1 MKIKKLKIPDTN
13 RRIAMVSIAH
23 ADDLLLFCGGAVAA
37 LIKDDWEVTVVRAT
51 NDRWDSFNIS
61 ESATIEA
68 NTKELNLAMKKLGI
82 TKIVDLNLD
91 TDRLGDYSEVNLR
104 SNYIDLIREIKPY
117 LVITFDPDSYLYED
131 NEDHKK
137 VAIAMAEAMWT
148 AGFDKHPGL
157 KQGEIKPFL
166 PVTRWYFGRNVAEPT
181 HVLDI
186 TANIEVLISSTALH
200 KTMLINMAR
209 QWWLKGETAGISLDD
224 FFKKVTKDVSF
235 FAEMIV
241 KQSRRNKKLPKKYV
255 EIYRVIDDTSV
266 LKKLRGFEES

>member
-1 MKIKKLKIPDTN
+1 MKLKKLKIPDTSK
-13 RRIAMVSIAH
+13 RIAMVSIAH
-23 ADDLLLFCGGAVAA
+23 ADDLLLFCGGAVAS
-37 LIKDDWEVTVVRAT
+37 LIKEGWEVTVVRAT
-51 NDRWDSFNIS
+51 NDRWDSFDIG

-68 NTKELNLAMKKLGI
+68 NSKEFKLAMKELGI
-82 TKIVDLNLD
+82 AKIVDLNLD

-166 PVTRWYFGRNVAEPT
+166 PVSRWYFGRDVAEPT

-186 TANIEVLISSTALH
+186 TAKIDALISATSLH
-200 KTMLINMAR
+200 KTMLVNMAR
-209 QWWLKGETAGISLDD
+209 QWWLKGETADISLNE
-224 FFKKVTKDVSF
+224 FFKKVTEDASF

-255 EIYRVIDDTSV
+255 EIYRVIDDTSI
-266 LKKLRGFEES
+266 LKKLRKFEEN

>member
-1 MKIKKLKIPDTN
+1 MKLKKLKIPDTN

-23 ADDLLLFCGGAVAA
+23 ADDLLLFCGGAVAS
-37 LIKDDWEVTVVRAT
+37 LIKEDWEVTVVRAT

-137 VAIAMAEAMWT
+137 VAIAMAEAMWA

-266 LKKLRGFEES
+266 LKKLRRFEES

>member
-1 MKIKKLKIPDTN
+1 MKLKKLKIPDTN

-37 LIKDDWEVTVVRAT
+37 LIKEDWEVTVVRAT
-51 NDRWDSFNIS
+51 NDRWDSFDLG

-68 NTKELNLAMKKLGI
+68 NTKEFNLAMKELGI
-82 TKIVDLNLD
+82 TKVVDLNLD
-91 TDRLGDYSEVNLR
+91 TDQLGDYSEVKLR
-104 SNYIDLIREIKPY
+104 SNYIDLIREIKPF

-137 VAIAMAEAMWT
+137 VAIAMAEAMWS

-166 PVTRWYFGRNVAEPT
+166 PVSRWYFGREVAEPT
-181 HVLDI
+181 HVLDV
-186 TANIEVLISSTALH
+186 TANIEVLISATALH
-200 KTMLINMAR
+200 QTMLANMAR
-209 QWWLKGETAGISLDD
+209 QWWLKGETAGISLNE
-224 FFKKVTKDVSF
+224 FFKKVTKDASL
-235 FAEMIV
+235 FAEMLV

-266 LKKLRGFEES
+266 LKKLRRFEES

>member
-1 MKIKKLKIPDTN
+1 
-13 RRIAMVSIAH
+13 MVSIAH
-23 ADDLLLFCGGAVAA
+23 ADDLLLFCGGAVSA
-37 LIKDDWEVTVVRAT
+37 LIKAGWKVTVVRAT
-51 NDRWDSFNIS
+51 NDRWDSFDIG

-68 NTKELNLAMKKLGI
+68 NTKEFNLAMKELGI
-82 TKIVDLNLD
+82 TKVVDLNLD
-91 TDRLGDYSEVNLR
+91 TDQLGDYSEVNLR
-104 SNYIDLIREIKPY
+104 SNYIDLIREIKPF

-166 PVTRWYFGRNVAEPT
+166 PVSRWYFGRDVAEPT

-186 TANIEVLISSTALH
+186 TAKIDVLISATSLH
-200 KTMLINMAR
+200 KTMLVNMAR
-209 QWWLKGETAGISLDD
+209 QWWLKGETAGISLNE
-224 FFKKVTKDVSF
+224 FFKKVTKDASF

-241 KQSRRNKKLPKKYV
+241 KQSRHNKKLPKKYV

-266 LKKLRGFEES
+266 LKKLRRFEES

>member
-51 NDRWDSFNIS
+51 NDRWDSFDIS

-82 TKIVDLNLD
+82 TKVVDLNLD

-117 LVITFDPDSYLYED
+117 LVITFDPDSFLYED

-166 PVTRWYFGRNVAEPT
+166 PVSRWYFGRNVAEPT
-181 HVLDI
+181 HVLDV

-266 LKKLRGFEES
+266 LKKLRRFEES

>member
-1 MKIKKLKIPDTN
+1 MKLKKLKIPDTN

-51 NDRWDSFNIS
+51 NDRWDSFDIS
-61 ESATIEA
+61 ERATIEA
-68 NTKELNLAMKKLGI
+68 NTKEFNLAMKELGI

-166 PVTRWYFGRNVAEPT
+166 PVSRWYFGRNVAEPT

-186 TANIEVLISSTALH
+186 TVNIEVLISATALH
-200 KTMLINMAR
+200 KTMLVNMAK

-235 FAEMIV
+235 FAEIIV
-241 KQSRRNKKLPKKYV
+241 KQSRRNKKPPKKYV

-266 LKKLRGFEES
+266 LKKLQRFEES

>member
-1 MKIKKLKIPDTN
+1 MKLKKLRIPDTN

-23 ADDLLLFCGGAVAA
+23 ADDLLLFCGGAVAS
-37 LIKDDWEVTVVRAT
+37 LIKEDWEVTVVRAT

-104 SNYIDLIREIKPY
+104 SNYIDLIRKIKPY

-186 TANIEVLISSTALH
+186 TANIDVLISTTALH

>member
-1 MKIKKLKIPDTN
+1 MKLKKLKIPDTSK
-13 RRIAMVSIAH
+13 RIAMVSIAH
-23 ADDLLLFCGGAVAA
+23 ADDLLLFCGGAVAS
-37 LIKDDWEVTVVRAT
+37 LIKEGWEVTVVRAT
-51 NDRWDSFNIS
+51 NDRWDSFDIG

-68 NTKELNLAMKKLGI
+68 NSKEFKLAMKELGI
-82 TKIVDLNLD
+82 AKIVDLNLD

-166 PVTRWYFGRNVAEPT
+166 PVSRWYFGRDVAEPT

-186 TANIEVLISSTALH
+186 TAKIDALISATSLH
-200 KTMLINMAR
+200 KTMLVNMAR
-209 QWWLKGETAGISLDD
+209 QWWLKGETADISLNE
-224 FFKKVTKDVSF
+224 FFKKVTEDASF

-255 EIYRVIDDTSV
+255 EIYRVIDDTSI
-266 LKKLRGFEES
+266 LNKLRKFEEN

>member
-51 NDRWDSFNIS
+51 NDRWDSFDIS

-82 TKIVDLNLD
+82 TKVVDLNLD

-117 LVITFDPDSYLYED
+117 LVITFDPDSFLYED

-166 PVTRWYFGRNVAEPT
+166 PVSRWYFGRNVAEPT
-181 HVLDI
+181 HVLDV

-235 FAEMIV
+235 FAEKIV

-266 LKKLRGFEES
+266 LKKLRRFEES

>member
-1 MKIKKLKIPDTN
+1 MKLKKLKIPDTN

-23 ADDLLLFCGGAVAA
+23 ADDLLLFCGGAVAS
-37 LIKDDWEVTVVRAT
+37 LIKEDWEVTVVRAT

-255 EIYRVIDDTSV
+255 EIYRVIDDTTV

>member
-1 MKIKKLKIPDTN
+1 MKLKKLKIPDTN

-51 NDRWDSFNIS
+51 NDRWDSFEIS

-166 PVTRWYFGRNVAEPT
+166 PVSRWYFGRNVAEPT

-186 TANIEVLISSTALH
+186 TANIEVLISATALH
-200 KTMLINMAR
+200 KTMLVNMAR
-209 QWWLKGETAGISLDD
+209 QWWLKGETAGVSLDD

>member
-1 MKIKKLKIPDTN
+1 MKLKKLKIPDTN

-23 ADDLLLFCGGAVAA
+23 ADDLLLFCGGAVAS
-37 LIKDDWEVTVVRAT
+37 LIKEDWEVTVVRAT

-166 PVTRWYFGRNVAEPT
+166 PVARWYFGRNVAEPT

>member
-1 MKIKKLKIPDTN
+1 MKLKKLKIPDTN

-23 ADDLLLFCGGAVAA
+23 ADDLLLFCGGAVAS
-37 LIKDDWEVTVVRAT
+37 LIKEDWEVTVVRAT

-166 PVTRWYFGRNVAEPT
+166 PVTRWYFGRNVAEST

-186 TANIEVLISSTALH
+186 TANIEVLISATALH
-200 KTMLINMAR
+200 KTMLVNMAR
-209 QWWLKGETAGISLDD
+209 QWWLKGETAGISLNE

-241 KQSRRNKKLPKKYV
+241 KQSRRNKKLPRKYV

-266 LKKLRGFEES
+266 LKKLRRFEES

>member
-1 MKIKKLKIPDTN
+1 MKLKKLKIPDTN

-23 ADDLLLFCGGAVAA
+23 ADDLLLFCGGAVSA
-37 LIKDDWEVTVVRAT
+37 LLTAGWKVTVVRAT
-51 NDRWDSFNIS
+51 NDRWDSFDIG

-68 NTKELNLAMKKLGI
+68 NTKEFNLAMKELGI

-91 TDRLGDYSEVNLR
+91 TDQLGDYSEVNLR
-104 SNYIDLIREIKPY
+104 SNYMDLIREIKPY

-166 PVTRWYFGRNVAEPT
+166 PVSRWYFGREVAEPT

-186 TANIEVLISSTALH
+186 TANIEVLISATALH
-200 KTMLINMAR
+200 KTMLVNMAR
-209 QWWLKGETAGISLDD
+209 QWWLKGETAGISLNE
-224 FFKKVTKDVSF
+224 FFKNVTKDVSL
-235 FAEMIV
+235 FAEMLV
-241 KQSRRNKKLPKKYV
+241 KQSRRNKKFPKKYI

-266 LKKLRGFEES
+266 LTKLRSFEES

>member
-1 MKIKKLKIPDTN
+1 MKLKKLKIPDTN

-23 ADDLLLFCGGAVAA
+23 ADDLLLFCGGAVSV
-37 LIKDDWEVTVVRAT
+37 LIKEGWKVTVVRAT
-51 NDRWDSFNIS
+51 NDRWDSYDIS

-68 NTKELNLAMKKLGI
+68 NTKEFNLAMKELGI
-82 TKIVDLNLD
+82 TKVVDLNLD

-104 SNYIDLIREIKPY
+104 SNYIDLIRDIKPF

-166 PVTRWYFGRNVAEPT
+166 PVSRWYFGREVAEPT

-186 TANIEVLISSTALH
+186 TANIEVLISATALH
-200 KTMLINMAR
+200 KTMLVNMAR
-209 QWWLKGETAGISLDD
+209 QWWLKGETAGISLNE
-224 FFKKVTKDVSF
+224 FFKKVTKDASL
-235 FAEMIV
+235 FAEMLV
-241 KQSRRNKKLPKKYV
+241 KQSRRNKKLPKRYV
-255 EIYRVIDDTSV
+255 EIYRVIDDTSI
-266 LKKLRGFEES
+266 LKKLRRFEES

>member
-1 MKIKKLKIPDTN
+1 MKLKKLKIPDTYGK
-13 RRIAMVSIAH
+13 IAMVSIAH
-23 ADDLLLFCGGAVAA
+23 ADDLLLFCGGAVAS
-37 LIKDDWEVTVVRAT
+37 LIKQDWKVTVVRAT
-51 NDRWDSFNIS
+51 NDRWDSFDIS

-82 TKIVDLNLD
+82 TKIIDLNLD
-91 TDRLGDYSEVNLR
+91 TDLLSDYSEVNLR

-166 PVTRWYFGRNVAEPT
+166 PVSRWYFGRNVAEPT
-181 HVLDI
+181 HVLDV
-186 TANIEVLISSTALH
+186 TANIEILISATALH
-200 KTMLINMAR
+200 KTMLVNMAR
-209 QWWLKGETAGISLDD
+209 QWWLKGETAGIPLDN

-235 FAEMIV
+235 FAEIIV

-255 EIYRVIDDTSV
+255 EIYRVIDDTLV
-266 LKKLRGFEES
+266 LKKLRRFEES

>member
-1 MKIKKLKIPDTN
+1 MKLKKLKIPDTN

-51 NDRWDSFNIS
+51 NDRWDSFDIS

-68 NTKELNLAMKKLGI
+68 NTKEFNLAMKELGI

-166 PVTRWYFGRNVAEPT
+166 PVSRWYFGRNVAEPT

-186 TANIEVLISSTALH
+186 TVNIEVLISATALH
-200 KTMLINMAR
+200 KTMLVNMAK

-235 FAEMIV
+235 FAEIIV
-241 KQSRRNKKLPKKYV
+241 KQSRRNKKPPKKYV

-266 LKKLRGFEES
+266 LKKLQRFEES

>member
-1 MKIKKLKIPDTN
+1 MKLKKLRIPDTN

-23 ADDLLLFCGGAVAA
+23 ADDLLLFCGGAVAS
-37 LIKDDWEVTVVRAT
+37 LIKEDWEVTVVRAT

-255 EIYRVIDDTSV
+255 EIYRVIDDTTV

>member
-1 MKIKKLKIPDTN
+1 MKLKKLKIPDTN

-23 ADDLLLFCGGAVAA
+23 ADDLLLFCGGAVSV
-37 LIKDDWEVTVVRAT
+37 LIKEGWKVTVVRAT
-51 NDRWDSFNIS
+51 NDRWDSYGIS

-68 NTKELNLAMKKLGI
+68 NTKEFNLAMKELGI
-82 TKIVDLNLD
+82 TKVVDLNLD

-104 SNYIDLIREIKPY
+104 SNYIDLIREIKPF

-166 PVTRWYFGRNVAEPT
+166 PVSRWYFGREVAEPT

-186 TANIEVLISSTALH
+186 TANIEVLISATALH
-200 KTMLINMAR
+200 KTMLVNMAR
-209 QWWLKGETAGISLDD
+209 QWWLKGETAGISLNE
-224 FFKKVTKDVSF
+224 FFKKVTKDASL
-235 FAEMIV
+235 FAEMLV
-241 KQSRRNKKLPKKYV
+241 KQSRRNKKLPKRYV
-255 EIYRVIDDTSV
+255 EIYRVIDDTSI
-266 LKKLRGFEES
+266 LKKLRRFEES

>member
-1 MKIKKLKIPDTN
+1 MKLKKLKIPDTSK
-13 RRIAMVSIAH
+13 RIAMVSIAH
-23 ADDLLLFCGGAVAA
+23 ADDLLLFCGGAVAS
-37 LIKDDWEVTVVRAT
+37 LIKEGWEVTVVRAT
-51 NDRWDSFNIS
+51 NDRWDSFDIG

-68 NTKELNLAMKKLGI
+68 NAKEFKLAMKELGI

-166 PVTRWYFGRNVAEPT
+166 PVSRWYFGRDVAEPT

-186 TANIEVLISSTALH
+186 TAKIDVLISATSLH
-200 KTMLINMAR
+200 KTMLVNMAR
-209 QWWLKGETAGISLDD
+209 QLWLKGETAGISLNE
-224 FFKKVTKDVSF
+224 FFRIVTKDASF

-255 EIYRVIDDTSV
+255 EIYRVIDDTSI
-266 LKKLRGFEES
+266 LKKLHKFEEK